1 VIAHVVLFKPRAD
14 LTLDDRARFVAALK
28 RAVSEIPSIRHVRV
42 GRRVRIGADYERLTA
57 DTVDFLAVI
66 EFEDLRALR
75 AYLSHP
81 VHDELGRQFN
91 ASLQAAQV
99 YDFELVAVDQ
109 LDILASD
116 SGRPGA

>member
-14 LTLDDRARFVAALK
+14 LTVDDRVGFLAALK
-28 RAVSEIPSIRHVRV
+28 RAVREIPAIRHVRV
-42 GRRVRIGADYERLTA
+42 GRRVRIGADYDRLTA
-57 DTVDFLAVI
+57 GTADFLAVI
-66 EFEDLRALR
+66 EFEDLEALR

-81 VHDELGRQFN
+81 VHDELGRHFN
-91 ASLQAAQV
+91 TSLEAAQV
-99 YDFELVAVDQ
+99 YDFELVAADQ